1 MTMSEAVPPSL
12 AVLRAIVLL
21 GLQLR
26 QVSLGDNL
34 WKVQGAKEVEIC
46 KQDFVLLGN

>member
-26 QVSLGDNL
+26 IGDNL
-34 WKVQGAKEVEIC
+34 WKVQGAKEVEMY
-46 KQDFVLLGN
+46 KQDFVFLGN